1 MRNNG
6 PVTGREVSFDE
17 HDQLISTTDINGI
30 ITHCN
35 DAFVRVSGYRRE
47 QLIGQPHNMIRHPDM
62 PPEVF
67 AGMWACLKAGRH
79 WMGVVKNRCANGD
92 HYWVDAYVTPVREGG
107 VVTGYESVRSKPE
120 RVLVERAEAAYAAIR
135 GGDRSV
141 LRGRWHESPLL
152 GLIVAAVMVGAVTFA
167 AAVLPA
173 PPMVAAAAA
182 ALVAGACTALARHH
196 ALSELRQS
204 AERSRSIIND
214 RVTNLVYAGRASDV
228 GQLSAARRCV
238 EARLRTV
245 TGRLREV
252 TARTRAAAAE
262 TGHAVEVTKGAI
274 DTQRIQ
280 TDCVATATDEM
291 LATVQEIARSAEAA
305 SGAAD
310 QARNA
315 ADTGRT
321 TVADAVRAVDS
332 LAADVEQAARALEV
346 LEGQSKEIGVVVKMI
361 RDIAEQTNLLA
372 LNAAIEAARAG
383 EHGRG
388 FAVVA
393 DEVRSLASNT
403 QRSTHEIQ
411 QIVERLQAG
420 ARDAAGTMHRGTSQ
434 ARASVERAT
443 AATASLDEIAA
454 AANRI
459 SDLNMQVATAVEEQ
473 SMVTAEMNR
482 NVHSIRDGVTQIAS
496 SAASTDAA
504 VGDVIRTAELLDAL
518 VQRFSSANSGSRP

>member
-6 PVTGREVSFDE
+6 PVTGHEVSFED
-17 HDQLISTTDINGI
+17 HDQLITTTDVNGI

-35 DAFVRVSGYRRE
+35 DSFVRISGFRRE

-67 AGMWACLKAGRH
+67 AGMWSRLKAGQH
-79 WMGVVKNRCANGD
+79 WMGMVKNRCANGD
-92 HYWVDAYVTPVREGG
+92 HYWVDAYVTPIREGD
-107 VVTGYESVRSKPE
+107 VITGYESVRSKPA
-120 RVLVERAEAAYAAIR
+120 RVLVERAEAAYAALR
-135 GGDRSV
+135 AGDRSI
-141 LRGRWHESPLL
+141 LEGRWHESPWLPLALVALL
-152 GLIVAAVMVGAVTFA
+152 
-167 AAVLPA
+167 
-173 PPMVAAAAA
+173 VAAASTATAVLLGAPALAA
-182 ALVAGACTALARHH
+182 GTSGLVAGLVAAGARHRSL
-196 ALSELRQS
+196 APLRDA
-204 AERSRSIIND
+204 AEKSRVVIDD
-214 RVTNLVYAGRASDV
+214 RVSNLVYTGRVNHV
-228 GQLSAARRCV
+228 GQLVAARRCV

-252 TARTRAAAAE
+252 TVRARDAAGATGRA
-262 TGHAVEVTKGAI
+262 VDVTKAAI
-274 DTQRIQ
+274 DTQRLQ

-310 QARNA
+310 QARRA
-315 ADTGRT
+315 ADSGRA
-321 TVADAVRAVDS
+321 TVSEAVRAVDS
-332 LAADVEQAARALEV
+332 LAADVEQAAQALEA

-403 QRSTHEIQ
+403 QRSTQEIQ

-420 ARDAAGTMHRGTSQ
+420 ARAAAGTMHRGTGQ
-434 ARASVERAT
+434 ARASRERAS
-443 AATASLDEIAA
+443 AATTSLDDIAA
-454 AANRI
+454 AASRI
-459 SDLNMQVATAVEEQ
+459 SDLNLQVATAVEEQ
-473 SMVTAEMNR
+473 STVTAEMNR
-482 NVHSIRDGVTQIAS
+482 NVHSIRDGVGRIAD
-496 SAASTDAA
+496 SATSTETAA
-504 VGDVIRTAELLDAL
+504 RDVIQMSELLDAL
-518 VQRFSSANSGSRP
+518 VQRFSASGTR